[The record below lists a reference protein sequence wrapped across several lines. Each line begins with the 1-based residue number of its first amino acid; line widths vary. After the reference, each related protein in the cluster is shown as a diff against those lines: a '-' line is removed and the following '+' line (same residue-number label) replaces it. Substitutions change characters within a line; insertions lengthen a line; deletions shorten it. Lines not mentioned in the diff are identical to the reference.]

1 MATFIKPSF
10 AGGEISPA
18 LHARVDL
25 AKYQTGL
32 ALCRN
37 FFIQAHGGASNRAG
51 LRFCGEVKA
60 SAVAGRLI
68 PFQFNTTDAY
78 ALEFGE
84 QLMRVVKNGAYVLEA
99 TRAITG
105 ITQAN
110 PGVVTSAAHGYA
122 NGDEIYTALIGGMT
136 ALNGRNFIVRNVTAN
151 TFTLETRAGATV
163 DTTALAAYTSGG
175 TAARVYQIAT
185 PYTAADLALLK
196 WEQSADTMTLV
207 HPSYAVRDLTR
218 TSDTNW
224 SLTTVTFAPGIAAP
238 GAPSVT
244 PNVTGSTTY
253 SYVVTAVASNG
264 EESVASGT
272 TTITNGAAA
281 ADNTVSWS
289 SVSGAVS
296 YVVYKQGSGLM
307 GFIGRATALSFRDNN
322 IKPDESDS
330 PQTAA
335 NPFNA
340 AGNYPGCVT
349 FHEERKWYARTNTKR
364 QSLFASQPG
373 AYNNF
378 GVSTPTKDDDG
389 IEVALVSR
397 QVHEIRHLISL
408 GGLVVLTS
416 GGEWIAKPGGQSDA
430 ITPLSLVVKPQS
442 YRGASDVRPIVVGNM
457 VLYVQDRG
465 QIVRDLGYKFDVDSY
480 TGDDLT
486 LLARHLFE
494 GRTIKEWGY
503 AQAPHSII
511 WCVMSDGGL
520 LSLTY
525 LREHE
530 VWAWSRHDT
539 DGDFESVAVISD
551 GVEDV
556 PYFIVRRIVNGQTR
570 RYVERMASRLV
581 LDVQD
586 AFFVDS
592 GLTFNNPVAISGITS
607 ANPAV
612 VTTATAHGLTTDD
625 LVDIEGTLAFNPDFP
640 ATSDDRFVSHATAG
654 QRYQVTVLTS
664 TTFSLRDY
672 LTGVAVDG
680 SAWTALGRGGN
691 VRRAVTTL
699 SGLEHLN
706 GKTVAV
712 LANGNVEPNQVV
724 ANGTITLPRAASRV
738 QVGLPYFSDLQ
749 TLRLDV
755 GGSPDG
761 TMQGRKK
768 VIPFVTLRLDRTRG
782 LKGGPR
788 ETHLKE
794 MKQFLTGY
802 NEAAALVTGD
812 YKLSTPGDWS
822 TGGQMFFRQDNPLPA
837 TILGIIPEVT
847 FGAH

>member
-1 MATFIKPSF
+1 MATLIKPSF

-60 SAVAGRLI
+60 SGVAGRLV

-84 QLMRVVKNGAYVLEA
+84 GVMRVVKNGAYVLESA
-99 TRAITG
+99 KTITA

-110 PGVVTSAAHGYA
+110 PGVVTSNAHGYA
-122 NGDEIYTALIGGMT
+122 NGEEIYVAGVGGMT
-136 ALNGRNFIVRNVTAN
+136 ALNGRNFIVRNATTN
-151 TFTLETRAGATV
+151 TFTLETRAGAAV
-163 DTTALAAYTSGG
+163 NTTALAAFTSGG
-175 TAARVYQIAT
+175 TAARIYQLT
-185 PYTAADLALLK
+185 VPYTAADLALLK

-207 HPSYAVRDLTR
+207 HPSYAPRDLTR
-218 TSDTNW
+218 TSDASWT
-224 SLTTVTFAPGIAAP
+224 LTSVVFAPSISAPAAP
-238 GAPSVT
+238 AVT
-244 PNVTGSTTY
+244 PNTTGSTTY
-253 SYVVTAVASNG
+253 SYVVTAIAASG
-264 EESVASGT
+264 EESVASPT
-272 TTITNGAAA
+272 TTITNGNAAA
-281 ADNTVSWS
+281 NNTITWGA
-289 SVSGAVS
+289 VSGAVS
-296 YVVYKQGSGLM
+296 YVIYKQGSGLL
-307 GFIGRATALSFRDNN
+307 GFIGRSTALTFTDSN
-322 IKPDESDS
+322 IKPDETDS
-330 PQTAA
+330 PQTAN
-335 NPFNA
+335 NPFPS

-349 FHEERKWYARTNTKR
+349 FHEERKWFGRTNTKR
-364 QSLFASQPG
+364 QTLFASQPG

-408 GGLVVLTS
+408 GGLLVMTS

-430 ITPLSLVVKPQS
+430 ITPLSLTVKPQS
-442 YRGASDVRPIVVGNM
+442 YRGSSDVRPIVVGNM
-457 VLYVQDRG
+457 ALYVQDRG

-494 GRTIKEWGY
+494 GRTIKEWAY

-520 LSLTY
+520 MSLTY

-530 VWAWSRHDT
+530 VWAWARHDT

-551 GVEDV
+551 GTEDV
-556 PYFIVRRIVNGQTR
+556 PYFIVRRTIGGQTR

-581 LDVQD
+581 LDVED
-586 AFFVDS
+586 AFFVDC
-592 GLTFNNPVAISGITS
+592 GLTLNAPVAISGITS
-607 ANPAV
+607 ANPPV
-612 VTTATAHGLTTDD
+612 ITTATAHGLTTGD
-625 LVDIEGTLAFNPDFP
+625 LVDVEGTQVFNPDYP
-640 ATSDDRFVSHATAG
+640 ATSDDRFLAHATAR
-654 QRYQVTVLTS
+654 QRYQVTVLS
-664 TTFSLRDY
+664 GTTFQLRDY
-672 LTGVAVDG
+672 LTGVNVDG
-680 SAWTALGRGGN
+680 SAWAAWGRGGN

-706 GKTVAV
+706 GKSVAI
-712 LANGNVEPNQVV
+712 LANGDVLPNQVV
-724 ANGTITLPRAASRV
+724 ANGTITLERAASRIH
-738 QVGLPYFSDLQ
+738 VGLSYYSDLQ
-749 TLRLDV
+749 TLRLDT

-768 VIPFVTLRLDRTRG
+768 AIPYVTLRLERTRG
-782 LKGGPR
+782 LKAGPR
-788 ETHLKE
+788 ETHLRE
-794 MKQFLTGY
+794 MKSLLTGY
-802 NEAAALVTGD
+802 NEAAGLVTGD
-812 YKLSTPGDWS
+812 YRLSVPSDQS
-822 TGGQMFFRQDNPLPA
+822 TGGQLFFRQEYPLPC
-837 TILGIIPEVT
+837 TLLGIIPEVQ
-847 FGAH
+847 FGSH